1 MAIPLPVA
9 RPKDPT
15 DDREVRW
22 CPGCGN
28 YSILTQ
34 IRRALSATDTPRE
47 KIAFVSGYGCSS
59 RLPHYMNAWGFQTL
73 PGRAPAVATGL
84 KLARPD
90 VQVWVVT
97 GDGDALSAGGNHLI
111 HALRRNAD
119 IKVLMFDNEVS
130 ALTRGHHSPTSR
142 SGAKTPTSRVGSVET
157 PVQPLALA
165 LACEATF
172 VARTIDVDIAHLV
185 GVLQAAAAH
194 RGSAF
199 VQIYQNC
206 NVFNDGAFGYT
217 TDKTT
222 KSDHVVY
229 LEHGEP
235 LTFGRNG
242 DRGIRLNGL
251 QPEVVEWSED
261 EKPTD
266 LLIHDAHAPTSTLA
280 YAIARM
286 SRTNG
291 LPEPLGI
298 FRAVRKKT
306 HDELVHAQ
314 GQDAVARK
322 GKGSL
327 AGLFRGEDSWA
338 VD

>member
-1 MAIPLPVA
+1 VPISIPTFHPT
-9 RPKDPT
+9 DTT

-34 IRRALSATDTPRE
+34 IRRALSATDTPRD
-47 KIAFVSGYGCSS
+47 KIAFISGYGCSS

-73 PGRAPAVATGL
+73 PGRAPTVAAGL

-90 VQVWVVT
+90 MQVWVVT

-111 HALRRNAD
+111 HALRRNTD
-119 IKVLMFDNEVS
+119 IRILMFNNETS
-130 ALTRGHHSPTSR
+130 ALTRGQYSPTSR
-142 SGAKTPTSRVGSVET
+142 PGAKTATSRVGSVET
-157 PVQPLALA
+157 PLQPLALA

-172 VARTIDVDIAHLV
+172 VARTVDVDIPHLV
-185 GVLQAAAAH
+185 STLQAAAAH

-199 VQIYQNC
+199 VEIYQNC
-206 NVFNDGAFGYT
+206 NVFNDGAFGNT

-235 LTFGRNG
+235 LIFGRNS
-242 DRGIRLNGL
+242 DRGIRLDGF
-251 QPEVVEWSED
+251 QPKAIQWEEGCRPD
-261 EKPTD
+261 G
-266 LLIHDAHAPTSTLA
+266 LLIHDAHAPTTTLA
-280 YAIARM
+280 YAIAGM
-286 SRTNG
+286 SRAG
-291 LPEPLGI
+291 HLPEPLGI
-298 FRAVRKKT
+298 FRAIRRKT
-306 HDELVHAQ
+306 HDESVRAQ
-314 GQDAVARK
+314 SENAIARK

-327 AGLFRGEDSWA
+327 AGLLKGDDSWT
-338 VD
+338 VE